1 MRGVANVHP
10 MTAEMALQLGRALA
24 YLVRSGPHRHRI
36 VVGKDT
42 RLSGYMLEQAIA
54 SGICS
59 MGVDVMLSGPLPTPG
74 IAFLTESMRA
84 DAGVV
89 ISASHNPYQ
98 DNGIKFFSRDG
109 FKLPDELEL
118 QIERLVLDGDEGDA
132 GAQDFRALRPT
143 ATRIGKA
150 KRIDDAIG
158 RYVVFLKS
166 LFPKDLTLDGLTV
179 VVDCAHGAAYHVA
192 PAVFE
197 ELGAKVI
204 PIGVKPDGTNIN
216 DGCGAIHPEGM
227 ARAIQKHGADLGL
240 ALDGDADRVILAD
253 EQGRVVDGDAIMALV
268 GRDLIRQGTLAKRT
282 VVATVMSNL
291 GLERALAPVKGRVVR
306 TAVGDRYV
314 VEEMRRSGYNFGGE
328 QSGHL
333 IFLDHVTTGD
343 GVAAA
348 LNVLAVMQREG
359 RPLSELARCFEP
371 VPQALVN
378 VAVREKRPL
387 AELPAVARAIAR
399 GREGAR
405 GGGARPRPV
414 LRDREQGPRARRGA
428 GREADPRARRG
439 DRGRAAQGARVA
451 PARSRGRA
459 TRPGA
464 RFWVRFPACPLAS
477 ASTSTTSRR
486 SASPAARSTPTR
498 WPPRCSRSSAAPT
511 RSPSTC
517 ARTAGTSRSGTSRSC
532 AAPSRP
538 GSTSRWPRRRRW

>member
-1 MRGVANVHP
+1 MAIRENTMKRAVSPIAPSARARPRNLARPALAIPAVRRLFGTDGVRGVANVHP

-24 YLVRSGPHRHRI
+24 YIVRSGPHRHRI
-36 VVGKDT
+36 LVGKDT

-59 MGVDVMLSGPLPTPG
+59 MGVDVMLTGPLPTPA

-118 QIERLVLDGDEGDA
+118 QVERLVLDAAGDDA
-132 GAQDFRALRPT
+132 GTEDFRALRPT
-143 ATRIGKA
+143 ATRVGKA
-150 KRIDDAIG
+150 KRLDDAIG
-158 RYVVFLKS
+158 RYIVFLKS
-166 LFPKDLTLDGLTV
+166 IFPKDLTLDGLTV
-179 VVDCAHGAAYHVA
+179 VVDCANGAAYHVA

-204 PIGVKPDGTNIN
+204 TLGVKPDGTNIN
-216 DGCGAIHPEGM
+216 DGCGAVHPEGM
-227 ARAIQKHGADLGL
+227 AKAVQRHGADLGL

-253 EQGRVVDGDAIMALV
+253 EKGRVVDGDAIMALV
-268 GRDLIRQGTLAKRT
+268 GRDLLRQGTLAKRT
-282 VVATVMSNL
+282 VVATVMSNV
-291 GLERALAPVKGRVVR
+291 GLERALAPAKGRVVR

-314 VEEMRRSGYNFGGE
+314 VEEMRRNGYNFGGE

-359 RPLSELARCFEP
+359 RPLSELAGCFEP

-378 VAVREKRPL
+378 VVVREKRPL
-387 AELPAVARAIAR
+387 AELPAVGRAIATAER
-399 GREGAR
+399 SLGSEGRVLVRFSGTENKVRVLVEG
-405 GGGARPRPV
+405 P
-414 LRDREQGPRARRGA
+414 DARRIKGYA
-428 GREADPRARRG
+428 ESIADELRKAIG
-439 DRGRAAQGARVA
+439 
-451 PARSRGRA
+451 
-459 TRPGA
+459 
-464 RFWVRFPACPLAS
+464 
-477 ASTSTTSRR
+477 
-486 SASPAARSTPTR
+486 
-498 WPPRCSRSSAAPT
+498 
-511 RSPSTC
+511 
-517 ARTAGTSRSGTSRSC
+517 
-532 AAPSRP
+532 
-538 GSTSRWPRRRRW
+538 